1 MEQATDSR
9 IEGERPIPTTQVFLI
24 TLVVFAG
31 VAVTVTLLYGQA
43 FDSARRPV
51 GFEIMGLSVRSIA
64 QGVALGL
71 VAASTSLHFL
81 SASSDRR
88 RVEMLGLPGGR
99 RRAIRRTVFAPE
111 RAGATG
117 VQDEVPGE
125 GTVVRPADAL
135 SPTER
140 RAAVLFATS
149 YLRLSVLQAANILA
163 LYAGLGITFAVLVF
177 TTLGTSVTIWPAIV
191 VLYLM
196 MAMAIGIA
204 VFASRCRKARRY
216 AEIHRAEASGNGFLY

>member
-43 FDSARRPV
+43 FDTTRRSV

-88 RVEMLGLPGGR
+88 RVEMLGLPGSR
-99 RRAIRRTVFAPE
+99 RRAIRRTVFATE
-111 RAGATG
+111 GTIATE
-117 VQDEVPGE
+117 VRDAVPGE
-125 GTVVRPADAL
+125 EIVLRPADSL
-135 SPTER
+135 SSTER

-149 YLRLSVLQAANILA
+149 YLRLSVLQAANVLA
-163 LYAGLGITFAVLVF
+163 LYAGLGITFAVFLF

-191 VLYLM
+191 VLYLFL
-196 MAMAIGIA
+196 AMAIGIP
-204 VFASRCRKARRY
+204 VFATRCRKARRY
-216 AEIHRAEASGNGFLY
+216 AEDHRAEVTGNGFYY